1 MIRELYLYTTKD
13 CPLCVEMQEQ
23 LKGLLATKD
32 LTYHIIDIG
41 TDPELQHRYGARIP
55 VLVSGNEEICE
66 VKLDLNA
73 LQTFLLDSEC

>member
-1 MIRELYLYTTKD
+1 MIRELYLYTARD

-23 LKGLLATKD
+23 LQGLLAAKD
-32 LTYHIIDIG
+32 IAYYIIDIG
-41 TDPELQHRYGARIP
+41 SDPELQHRYGARIP

-73 LQTFLLDSEC
+73 LQTFLFDSEC